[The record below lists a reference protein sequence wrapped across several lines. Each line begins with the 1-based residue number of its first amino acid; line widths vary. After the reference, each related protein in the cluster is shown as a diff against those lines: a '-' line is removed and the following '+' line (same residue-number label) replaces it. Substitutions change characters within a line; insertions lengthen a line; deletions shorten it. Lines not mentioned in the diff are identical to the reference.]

1 MTMPAPHLDYA
12 TPAAPPNRRPL
23 FAVFAVAI
31 ALAFLGAGPFS
42 AAIGFPPIPNVNEP
56 EAGPVFGHIAAGFL
70 IFLLVIALAGPLARL
85 IREIIRRVEQTQA
98 KPAQPVVLTLIICG
112 TLCVLGAMGMELYL
126 VRYGESVM
134 TAAGI
139 GGLGQGMERVSVG
152 VETPIL
158 GHAVAILGLVAGV
171 GLASVG
177 FWGGLGSHQIKETSN
192 AGA

>member
-1 MTMPAPHLDYA
+1 MTLPAPHLDYA
-12 TPAAPPNRRPL
+12 TPAASPSRRPL

-31 ALAFLGAGPFS
+31 ALAFLGAGPFA

-56 EAGPVFGHIAAGFL
+56 EAGPVFGHIAAGVI
-70 IFLLVIALAGPLARL
+70 IFVLVIALAGPIGRL
-85 IREIIRRVEQTQA
+85 TRGIIHRIEQSHA

-112 TLCVLGAMGMELYL
+112 TLCVIGAMGMELYL

-139 GGLGQGMERVSVG
+139 GGLGQAMERVSVG

-158 GHAVAILGLVAGV
+158 GHMVAILGLVAGA

-177 FWGGLGSHQIKETSN
+177 FWGSLVAPQTKEFSN
-192 AGA
+192 ASA

>member
-1 MTMPAPHLDYA
+1 M
-12 TPAAPPNRRPL
+12 

-31 ALAFLGAGPFS
+31 ALAFLGAGPFAS
-42 AAIGFPPIPNVNEP
+42 AIGFPPIPNASDP
-56 EAGPVFGHIAAGFL
+56 EAGPVFGHIAAGVI
-70 IFLLVIALAGPLARL
+70 IFVLVIALAGPLARF
-85 IREIIRRVEQTQA
+85 IREIIRRIEQTHA

-112 TLCVLGAMGMELYL
+112 ILCVLGAMGMELYL

-139 GGLGQGMERVSVG
+139 GGLGQAMERVSVG

-158 GHAVAILGLVAGV
+158 GHVIAILGLVAGV

-177 FWGGLGSHQIKETSN
+177 FWGSLGAPQTKEFSN
-192 AGA
+192 AGAE